1 MVLDQLL
8 IVGVSHC
15 LEIKLYFELQLPC
28 LLHGK
33 VYEIQCSANTSP
45 IKELQIGWPL
55 KGTEALLSVATL
67 LTDEVHYPENL
78 TRSRLPPQ
86 WQCRRPR

>member
-1 MVLDQLL
+1 MTLLQLL

-33 VYEIQCSANTSP
+33 VYEIQYSANTSP
-45 IKELQIGWPL
+45 IKELQIWLAL
-55 KGTEALLSVATL
+55 KR
-67 LTDEVHYPENL
+67 N
-78 TRSRLPPQ
+78 RSSFI
-86 WQCRRPR
+86 CGHFAH